1 MSSLGPEGQGK
12 RGTYLVGL
20 SRPSETTL
28 LYTLVP
34 WSWGKSTQQV
44 FEKPGWVKVNPGQ
57 ILFGSLKSRIQFLG
71 LEGGLSDEEVSGGPG
86 QGKRIIYI
94 GVWRLSET
102 NTNKFQETRLSK
114 SKPRSKFV
122 WIHKISI
129 WLGSHGR
136 EIIPYTYWCHEA
148 EGNEPNKILR
158 N

>member
-34 WSWGKSTQQV
+34 WSWGKWTQQV

-94 GVWRLSET
+94 YIYIYKPTQHIYMLGVVYIYIYIGVWRLSET

-122 WIHKISI
+122 WIHKTRI
-129 WLGSHGR
+129 
-136 EIIPYTYWCHEA
+136 
-148 EGNEPNKILR
+148 
-158 N
+158 

>member
-34 WSWGKSTQQV
+34 WSWGKWTQQV

-94 GVWRLSET
+94 YIYIYIYICWVLYIYIYIYLLVSWGWAKRTPT
-102 NTNKFQETRLSK
+102 NFKKPGWVKVNPGQNLFGSTRHVFS
-114 SKPRSKFV
+114 
-122 WIHKISI
+122 
-129 WLGSHGR
+129 
-136 EIIPYTYWCHEA
+136 
-148 EGNEPNKILR
+148 
-158 N
+158 